1 MNAAVQMNHIT
12 KKFGKLYANRDV
24 SLTVERNSIHGI
36 VGENGAGKTTLM
48 KILYGMHPADSGE
61 IVLFGEKV
69 VFHSPKDAI
78 EKLSLIHI

>member
-48 KILYGMHPADSGE
+48 KILYGMHPAGLRQEE
-61 IVLFGEKV
+61 ILQTY
-69 VFHSPKDAI
+69 DC
-78 EKLSLIHI
+78 LSF

>member
-61 IVLFGEKV
+61 DCSVWGEGSV
-69 VFHSPKDAI
+69 
-78 EKLSLIHI
+78 SLTQGCH